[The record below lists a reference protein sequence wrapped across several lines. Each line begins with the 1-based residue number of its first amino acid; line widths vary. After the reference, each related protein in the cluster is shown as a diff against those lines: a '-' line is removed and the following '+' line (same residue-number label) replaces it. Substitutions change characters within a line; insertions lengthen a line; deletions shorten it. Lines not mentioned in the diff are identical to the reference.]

1 MPLSLNVAPEA
12 FLFLP
17 PTTVLSIFT
26 FIFVTPNT
34 NTMSDVVF
42 PEPTPLNDVAEFH
55 ATFHL
60 PILETPTIPGDDRC
74 QLRLNLLQ
82 EELDELKE
90 AIRDKDITAVADAL
104 SDLQYV
110 LSGAILEFGLGN
122 KFKDLFEEVQRSN
135 MSKVC
140 EDYATAEETLDF
152 YMAKD
157 GTRGFIHESHS
168 GFLVYRESDRKVL
181 KSVKYSPADLEKILS
196 E

>member
-1 MPLSLNVAPEA
+1 
-12 FLFLP
+12 
-17 PTTVLSIFT
+17 VLSIFT
-26 FIFVTPNT
+26 FIFTKPNT
-34 NTMSDVVF
+34 DTMSEVKF
-42 PEPTPLNDVAEFH
+42 PEPTPLNDVAAFH
-55 ATFHL
+55 DTFHL
-60 PILETPTIPGDDRC
+60 PILDHPTIPAEDRC
-74 QLRLNLLQ
+74 NLRINLLQ

-90 AIRDKDITAVADAL
+90 AIRDNDITAVADAL

-122 KFKDLFEEVQRSN
+122 RFKELFEEVQRSN

-140 EDYATAEETLDF
+140 EDYSTAAETLEY

-181 KSVKYSPADLEKILS
+181 KSVKYSPADLEKILK
-196 E
+196 